1 MQEEQERL
9 QEIEQALEM
18 QRRRGIVLQAVW
30 VLYAAMVAFGSRLPR
45 MAVRQFGPDVFFA
58 VFFFTIA
65 ILAAIGLIL
74 LARSVR
80 HLLRTRSLRHQAR
93 DLRRRLAGAVSRPLW
108 MRVLLWIVKR
118 LRGRGRKHANNT

>member
-80 HLLRTRSLRHQAR
+80 HLLRTRSLRHKAR
-93 DLRRRLAGAVSRPLW
+93 DLRRRLAGEKPRPLW